1 MKQHHPLP
9 LWKRSEMCW
18 DKEKKDTRIG
28 NYHSKNYEPS
38 KYHKELYKKSNI
50 DTHRYEK
57 DGTAR
62 KVLTDGFE
70 TYEDV
75 DMHCL
80 RHTEDITSAKMLVN
94 REKIMLSIDKLK
106 PNETKLH
113 QISGYR
119 EWKELSRGYL
129 SNIQWISYSLVKDKT
144 QTKNAVTGIMGGYE
158 YDDYYHYDWVKY
170 KHTKVPVMYIEIKK
184 HDYATQ
190 KKRMKNIKEEL
201 LAYIYHPDRINEM
214 NNFDYLRA

>member
-1 MKQHHPLP
+1 
-9 LWKRSEMCW
+9 MCN
-18 DKEKKDTRIG
+18 DPEKKRNRNG
-28 NYHSKNYEPS
+28 NYHSKKYEPS
-38 KYHKELYKKSNI
+38 KYHKELYKKTNI
-50 DTHRYEK
+50 DTFRYEK

-62 KVLTDGFE
+62 WD
-70 TYEDV
+70 YEDI

-94 REKIMLSIDKLK
+94 REKIMLSIAKLK
-106 PNETKLH
+106 PNESKLN

-129 SNIQWISYSLVKDKT
+129 TNIPWISYSLVKDKT

-158 YDDYYHYDWVKY
+158 YHDWYHTDWVKY

-190 KKRMKNIKEEL
+190 KNG
-201 LAYIYHPDRINEM
+201 
-214 NNFDYLRA
+214 